1 MKKFISLVLALVLI
15 FALVGCAG
23 ASSENETTSDRF
35 VRVYS
40 EYSSCI
46 YVDSETNVMY
56 FWHSGG
62 YSGGLSVMLDEN
74 GDPLLW
80 EGD

>member
-1 MKKFISLVLALVLI
+1 MKKLISLVLALVLI
-15 FALVGCAG
+15 FALVGCTG

-40 EYSSCI
+40 EYQNCI

-56 FWHSGG
+56 FWHSVG
-62 YSGGLSVMLDEN
+62 SNGGLSVMLDEN

-80 EGD
+80 GGD

>member
-1 MKKFISLVLALVLI
+1 MKKLISLVLVLVLI
-15 FALVGCAG
+15 FALVGCTG
-23 ASSENETTSDRF
+23 ASSDNETTSDRF

-56 FWHSGG
+56 FWHNGV

-80 EGD
+80 KGD

>member
-1 MKKFISLVLALVLI
+1 MKKLISLVLALILI
-15 FALVGCAG
+15 FALVGCTG
-23 ASSENETTSDRF
+23 TSSDNETTYDRF
-35 VRVYS
+35 IKVYS
-40 EYSSCI
+40 DYSNCI

-62 YSGGLSVMLDEN
+62 YSGSLSVMLDEN

-80 EGD
+80 GGG

>member
-15 FALVGCAG
+15 FALTGCTG
-23 ASSENETTSDRF
+23 ASSDNETISDRF

-56 FWHSGG
+56 FWHSGV

>member
-1 MKKFISLVLALVLI
+1 MKKFISLVLALILI
-15 FALVGCAG
+15 FALVGCTG
-23 ASSENETTSDRF
+23 ANSDNETISDRF

-40 EYSSCI
+40 EYSNCI

-62 YSGGLSVMLDEN
+62 YSGGLSVMLDKN

>member
-1 MKKFISLVLALVLI
+1 MKKFISLVLVLVLI
-15 FALVGCAG
+15 FALVGCTG
-23 ASSENETTSDRF
+23 ASSDNETTSDRF

-40 EYSSCI
+40 EYSNCI

-56 FWHSGG
+56 FWHSGV
-62 YSGGLSVMLDEN
+62 YSGGLSVMLDKN

>member
-1 MKKFISLVLALVLI
+1 MKKLISLVLALVLI
-15 FALVGCAG
+15 FALAGCNG
-23 ASSENETTSDRF
+23 TSSENETTSDRF
-35 VRVYS
+35 IKVYS
-40 EYSSCI
+40 EYSNCI

>member
-1 MKKFISLVLALVLI
+1 MKKLISLVLVLVLI
-15 FALVGCAG
+15 FALVGCNG
-23 ASSENETTSDRF
+23 ASSDNETTSNRF

-40 EYSSCI
+40 EYSNCI

-56 FWHSGG
+56 FWHSVG

>member
-1 MKKFISLVLALVLI
+1 MKKLISLVLALVLI
-15 FALVGCAG
+15 FALVGCTG
-23 ASSENETTSDRF
+23 ASSDNETTSDRF
-35 VRVYS
+35 VKVYS

-56 FWHSGG
+56 FWHSGV

-74 GDPLLW
+74 GVPLLW

>member
-1 MKKFISLVLALVLI
+1 MKKLISLVLALVLI
-15 FALVGCAG
+15 FALAGCNG
-23 ASSENETTSDRF
+23 TSSENETTSNRF
-35 VRVYS
+35 IKVFS
-40 EYSSCI
+40 EYSNCI

-62 YSGGLSVMLDEN
+62 YSGGLSVMLDKN

>member
-15 FALVGCAG
+15 FALVGCTG
-23 ASSENETTSDRF
+23 SSSENETTSDRF

-56 FWHSGG
+56 FWHSGV

>member
-1 MKKFISLVLALVLI
+1 MKKLISLVLALVLI
-15 FALVGCAG
+15 FALAGCTG
-23 ASSENETTSDRF
+23 SSSENETTYDRF
-35 VRVYS
+35 IKVYS
-40 EYSSCI
+40 EYSNCI

-62 YSGGLSVMLDEN
+62 YSGGLSVMLDKN

>member
-1 MKKFISLVLALVLI
+1 MKKLISLVLALVLI
-15 FALVGCAG
+15 FALVGCTG

-40 EYSSCI
+40 EYQNYI

-80 EGD
+80 GGD

>member
-1 MKKFISLVLALVLI
+1 MKKLISLVLALVLI
-15 FALVGCAG
+15 FALVGCTG
-23 ASSENETTSDRF
+23 ASSDNETTSDRF
-35 VRVYS
+35 VIVYS
-40 EYSSCI
+40 DSLSCI

-56 FWHSGG
+56 FWHSRG

-74 GDPLLW
+74 GNPLLW

>member
-1 MKKFISLVLALVLI
+1 MKKLISLVLALVLI
-15 FALVGCAG
+15 FALAGCAG
-23 ASSENETTSDRF
+23 ASYKNETTSDRF
-35 VRVYS
+35 IKVYS
-40 EYSSCI
+40 EYSNCI

-56 FWHSGG
+56 FWHSGV
-62 YSGGLSVMLDEN
+62 YSGGISVMLDEN

>member
-1 MKKFISLVLALVLI
+1 MKKLISLVFVLVLI
-15 FALVGCAG
+15 FALAGCTG
-23 ASSENETTSDRF
+23 ASSDNETTYDRF
-35 VRVYS
+35 IKVYS
-40 EYSSCI
+40 DYSNCI

-62 YSGGLSVMLDEN
+62 YSGGLSVMLDKN

-80 EGD
+80 GGD

>member
-1 MKKFISLVLALVLI
+1 MKKLISLVLVLILI
-15 FALVGCAG
+15 FALVGCTG
-23 ASSENETTSDRF
+23 ASSDNKTTSDRF

-40 EYSSCI
+40 EYSNCI

-62 YSGGLSVMLDEN
+62 YSGGLSVMLDKN

-80 EGD
+80 GGD

>member
-1 MKKFISLVLALVLI
+1 MKKLISLVLALILI
-15 FALVGCAG
+15 FALVGCTG

-35 VRVYS
+35 IKVYS
-40 EYSSCI
+40 EYSNCI

-56 FWHSGG
+56 FWHSGV

>member
-1 MKKFISLVLALVLI
+1 MKKLISLVFVLVLI
-15 FALVGCAG
+15 FALVGCTG
-23 ASSENETTSDRF
+23 ASSDNETTSDRF

-56 FWHSGG
+56 FWHSGV

-80 EGD
+80 GGD

>member
-1 MKKFISLVLALVLI
+1 MKKLISLVLALVLI
-15 FALVGCAG
+15 FALVGCTG

-40 EYSSCI
+40 EYQNCI

-62 YSGGLSVMLDEN
+62 YNGGLSVMLDEN

>member
-15 FALVGCAG
+15 FALVGCTG
-23 ASSENETTSDRF
+23 ASSDKETTSDRF

-56 FWHSGG
+56 FWHSGV

>member
-1 MKKFISLVLALVLI
+1 MKKLISLVLVLVLI
-15 FALVGCAG
+15 FTLVGCTG
-23 ASSENETTSDRF
+23 SSSDNETTSNRF

-62 YSGGLSVMLDEN
+62 YSGGLSVMLNEN

>member
-1 MKKFISLVLALVLI
+1 MKKLISLVLALVLI
-15 FALVGCAG
+15 FALAGCTG
-23 ASSENETTSDRF
+23 ASSDNETTSDRF

-56 FWHSGG
+56 FWHSGC

>member
-1 MKKFISLVLALVLI
+1 MKKLISLVLALILI

-23 ASSENETTSDRF
+23 ASSDNETTSDRF
-35 VRVYS
+35 IKVYS
-40 EYSSCI
+40 DYSNCI

-80 EGD
+80 GGY

>member
-1 MKKFISLVLALVLI
+1 MKKLISLVLALVLI
-15 FALVGCAG
+15 FALVGCTG
-23 ASSENETTSDRF
+23 ASSDNETTSDRF
-35 VRVYS
+35 VKVYS
-40 EYSSCI
+40 DYQNRI

-56 FWHSGG
+56 FWRCGG

-80 EGD
+80 GGD

>member
-1 MKKFISLVLALVLI
+1 MKKFISLVLALILI
-15 FALVGCAG
+15 FALVGCTG
-23 ASSENETTSDRF
+23 ANSDNETISDRF

-56 FWHSGG
+56 FWHSGV

>member
-15 FALVGCAG
+15 FALVGCTG
-23 ASSENETTSDRF
+23 ASSDNETTSDRF

-80 EGD
+80 GGD

>member
-15 FALVGCAG
+15 FALVGCTG
-23 ASSENETTSDRF
+23 ASSDNETTSDRF
-35 VRVYS
+35 VKVYS
-40 EYSSCI
+40 DYSNCI

-56 FWHSGG
+56 FWHSGV

>member
-1 MKKFISLVLALVLI
+1 MKKLISLVLALILI
-15 FALVGCAG
+15 FALVGCTG
-23 ASSENETTSDRF
+23 TSSDNETTYDRF
-35 VRVYS
+35 IKVYS
-40 EYSSCI
+40 EYSNCI

-62 YSGGLSVMLDEN
+62 YSGGLSVMLDKN

-80 EGD
+80 GGD

>member
-1 MKKFISLVLALVLI
+1 MKKLISLVLALILI

-23 ASSENETTSDRF
+23 ASSDNETTSDRF
-35 VRVYS
+35 IKVYS
-40 EYSSCI
+40 DYSNCI

-80 EGD
+80 GGD

>member
-1 MKKFISLVLALVLI
+1 MKKLISLVLALVLI
-15 FALVGCAG
+15 FALVGCTG
-23 ASSENETTSDRF
+23 ASSENEKTSDRF

-40 EYSSCI
+40 EYSNCI

-56 FWHSGG
+56 FWHSGV

>member
-15 FALVGCAG
+15 FALVGCTG
-23 ASSENETTSDRF
+23 ASSDNETTSDRF

-40 EYSSCI
+40 EYSNCI

-62 YSGGLSVMLDEN
+62 YSGGLSVMLDKN

-80 EGD
+80 GGD

>member
-1 MKKFISLVLALVLI
+1 MKKLISLVFVLVLI
-15 FALVGCAG
+15 FALVGCTG
-23 ASSENETTSDRF
+23 ASSDNETTSDRF

-40 EYSSCI
+40 EYSNCI

-56 FWHSGG
+56 FWHSGV

>member
-15 FALVGCAG
+15 FALVGCTG
-23 ASSENETTSDRF
+23 TSSDKETTSDRF

-56 FWHSGG
+56 FWHSGV

>member
-1 MKKFISLVLALVLI
+1 MKKLISLVLVLVLI
-15 FALVGCAG
+15 FALVGCTG
-23 ASSENETTSDRF
+23 ASSDNETTSDRF

-40 EYSSCI
+40 EHSNCI

-56 FWHSGG
+56 FWHRGG

-80 EGD
+80 KGD

>member
-1 MKKFISLVLALVLI
+1 MKKLISLVLALVLI

-23 ASSENETTSDRF
+23 ASSDNETTSDRF
-35 VRVYS
+35 IKVYS
-40 EYSSCI
+40 EYSNCI

-56 FWHSGG
+56 LWHSGV

>member
-1 MKKFISLVLALVLI
+1 MKKLISLVLALVLI
-15 FALVGCAG
+15 FALAGCNG
-23 ASSENETTSDRF
+23 TSSENETTSHRF
-35 VRVYS
+35 IKVFS
-40 EYSSCI
+40 EYSNCI

>member
-1 MKKFISLVLALVLI
+1 MKKLISLVLALVLI
-15 FALVGCAG
+15 FALVGCTG
-23 ASSENETTSDRF
+23 ASSDNETTSDRF
-35 VRVYS
+35 VKVYS

-56 FWHSGG
+56 FWHSGAR
-62 YSGGLSVMLDEN
+62 SGGLSVMLDEN

-80 EGD
+80 ERD

>member
-1 MKKFISLVLALVLI
+1 MKKLISLVLALVLI
-15 FALVGCAG
+15 FALVGCTG
-23 ASSENETTSDRF
+23 ASSDSDRF

-80 EGD
+80 EGN